1 MFPYFHKFNKRIIS
15 DELSQKLIE
24 YFYDNEND
32 FISLPDG
39 NWYLARQEIKEFK
52 EVSELI
58 KSCNGA
64 CYGVVFI
71 MQLPNTVVPRHVDGP
86 SFRRS
91 VLATPLLPYTN
102 YPSTHFYENEYD
114 GAGVGY
120 EDVGRKLKNFKIDSY
135 FNKQGQPAKGLE
147 EEFSEMK
154 KLDIPLF
161 KKFSNVTDFL
171 NWVKKYFNKRGED
184 IFRRVTKM
192 KYVHGK
198 PLSPFEPKPY
208 KPTYVGTYQPKTQT
222 TVKKEVPKKEDDPW
236 ADFEEGEMMGDW
248 KFSKER
254 GWYHVGEENGGKND
268 DDYYDYYNY

>member
-24 YFYDNEND
+24 YFYDNENN

-102 YPSTHFYENEYD
+102 YPSTYFYENEYD
-114 GAGVGY
+114 DAVASIDFSDRNSVLFNTSKFHDLKANDSIRVNFQMVFSDTF
-120 EDVGRKLKNFKIDSY
+120 EDVYKRVIEDKL
-135 FNKQGQPAKGLE
+135 FN
-147 EEFSEMK
+147 
-154 KLDIPLF
+154 
-161 KKFSNVTDFL
+161 
-171 NWVKKYFNKRGED
+171 
-184 IFRRVTKM
+184 
-192 KYVHGK
+192 
-198 PLSPFEPKPY
+198 
-208 KPTYVGTYQPKTQT
+208 
-222 TVKKEVPKKEDDPW
+222 
-236 ADFEEGEMMGDW
+236 
-248 KFSKER
+248 
-254 GWYHVGEENGGKND
+254 
-268 DDYYDYYNY
+268 